1 MTHRPPRPSASGDP
15 TAMSPSDEEL
25 MTMVKDGEVGELGP
39 LFERHHSRLYQFCLR
54 MTGTPALAEDLVQE
68 VFHRML
74 RYRHTFRGDSL
85 FLPWMYRMARNAC
98 ADHFRKTGADQPLGE
113 REENR
118 ADERTDALARL
129 EETEAISLLR
139 QALLELPFDKREVL
153 VLSRF
158 EARRYKEIAELLDCS
173 VGAVKVRVHRAIGEL
188 RSTYLRLLAAAE
200 AGDLAGAGPDLRG
213 AAAEGPTP

>member
-1 MTHRPPRPSASGDP
+1 MTDTPPSPRGPGDR
-15 TAMSPSDEEL
+15 TESDPSDEEL
-25 MTMVKDGEVGELGP
+25 MMKVRDGEVGELGP

-54 MTGTPALAEDLVQE
+54 MTGAPALAEDLVQE

-74 RYRHTFRGDSL
+74 RYRHTFRGDSS

-98 ADHFRKTGADQPLGE
+98 ADHYRRTGGDEPLGE

-118 ADERTDALARL
+118 AHQEADALARL
-129 EETEAISLLR
+129 EETEAVSLLR

-158 EARRYKEIAELLDCS
+158 EARRYQEIAALLDCS

-188 RSTYLRLLAAAE
+188 RATYLRLLAAAE
-200 AGDLAGAGPDLRG
+200 AGNLAGPNLRS
-213 AAAEGPTP
+213 ATLEGPTP

>member
-1 MTHRPPRPSASGDP
+1 
-15 TAMSPSDEEL
+15 
-25 MTMVKDGEVGELGP
+25 
-39 LFERHHSRLYQFCLR
+39 

-118 ADERTDALARL
+118 VDEQHVDALARL
-129 EETEAISLLR
+129 EETEAVSLLR

-158 EARRYKEIAELLDCS
+158 ESRRYQEIAELLDCS

-188 RSTYLRLLAAAE
+188 RSTYLRLLAAAGT
-200 AGDLAGAGPDLRG
+200 GDLAAGGQRLPGATARGP
-213 AAAEGPTP
+213 AS